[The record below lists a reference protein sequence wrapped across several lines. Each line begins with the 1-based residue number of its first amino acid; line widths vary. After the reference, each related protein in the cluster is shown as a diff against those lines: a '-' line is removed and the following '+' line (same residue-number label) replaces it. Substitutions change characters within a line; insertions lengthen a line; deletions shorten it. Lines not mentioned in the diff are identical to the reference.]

1 MSNNTNA
8 IGSHASSDSILS
20 ESTQS
25 WQELSNSTQSCPKS
39 FKLTQTYSSFLNA
52 KHQADIQARGIFP
65 KWAAANCMTC
75 DIPKASLVLDY
86 KAYSPGIMLMSDCYG
101 QWQFRPDDPWH
112 SKGKEDKDPPKYR
125 TPKHEYDLF
134 LAKHPDIQAYW
145 EDLEALK
152 ARCFT
157 INGKPYLLLTEGG
170 FKAIIGCQN
179 GIPTVAVAGV
189 TMGLTPKAKGEP
201 DLVPALKRLA
211 EAGFNFIIAFDSDH
225 PDKTE
230 TLKNVRYHEA
240 KLAKVLKSYG
250 CDVLSVTGKWSHE
263 DGKGMDDFI
272 QNKEIQ
278 AFREILMKANAEV
291 ETADTS
297 DSPAKAKKPPTPQEI
312 TARLAEEFGHELK
325 YDEEQQTWRKWSRKH
340 WEKIGL
346 GAFRSW
352 LKKTLDGK
360 GVKYGGSAYLE
371 DVRKLLECDLR
382 QLKWQFWEKSRYINF
397 SNCVF
402 DGAQAKTLNH
412 SPGMGFTSFLPY
424 EYKPLTGELGDSL
437 EALCVNC
444 PNIYQFFYEAMKGD
458 KRKMFKLL
466 AIINALL
473 KHRFFDLQMFVHLV
487 GKPGSG
493 KGKFARLCE
502 KLVGES
508 NYIGCQLDRLTDGS
522 TKASIID
529 KQLVVFPDE
538 RKPVGVDSILSLTGG
553 DIISYR
559 ELHTPAAS
567 AYFYGT
573 IMICSNKP
581 IFVGDTTGLE
591 RRLCLVGFDNPIPDD
606 KRDHSL
612 EAELDSE
619 IPACIAIAL
628 SLADKTVTQAI
639 RGKGT
644 DQIIE
649 FKRKEWEM
657 KVESDSIA
665 AFFDM
670 ALISDPTAETRTGEL
685 FEAYTAF
692 CTEGGMSRIKLPKFG
707 GMLAD
712 ILAGEKLPFTRKQGA
727 RASFVGLRLRTDT
740 DTQPTHSEVLAGIVG
755 VCEGV
760 GGGLEGVCEGF
771 KPLPNIE
778 LRELRGFDSKLCVEK
793 TNEKDFLPD
802 EEESDREIN
811 LPLST
816 PSTPSNAEP
825 VKDTILS
832 STPSQPPL
840 NPLST
845 EIEKP
850 LTLADEMKNALASAD
865 REAARKIWTQVKG
878 DKTAQENLKSQLTED
893 ENTNVRLLL
902 NCGFVKGLRV
912 KYVGQKFAEQF
923 EGMELMIDDIDS
935 HHGVCCKKP
944 DGSWTAYLNKAD
956 WQKI

>member
-1 MSNNTNA
+1 MSTDNTNA
-8 IGSHASSDSILS
+8 IGYQTSSASASLS
-20 ESTQS
+20 ESAQTC
-25 WQELSNSTQSCPKS
+25 QELPK
-39 FKLTQTYSSFLNA
+39 LAQTYSKTEKHLVEWCEGSGVSEVIARLAVKYLRDRKVIAHHIGWKIYSDDYSLGWFASGLNLTTMQRQAFGQFKPDIAIQFPEEEKPTKYISDKGHPYDAIALPHPEGA
-52 KHQADIQARGIFP
+52 KYWQRILDDVSIIVDLDEGTKKAGAGMTCGLPSLALCGVSMWQIKGELVPNLAMLAVPGRTFRIRFDMDVLTKKEVKSEVKKLVKALEARGC
-65 KWAAANCMTC
+65 NV
-75 DIPKASLVLDY
+75 LVAMWDKELGLKIDDVLV
-86 KAYSPGIMLMSDCYG
+86 KHGPEMVKKIMSEAQPYP
-101 QWQFRPDDPWH
+101 QWLK
-112 SKGKEDKDPPKYR
+112 S
-125 TPKHEYDLF
+125 
-134 LAKHPDIQAYW
+134 
-145 EDLEALK
+145 LEAQMK
-152 ARCFT
+152 
-157 INGKPYLLLTEGG
+157 E
-170 FKAIIGCQN
+170 
-179 GIPTVAVAGV
+179 PTA
-189 TMGLTPKAKGEP
+189 
-201 DLVPALKRLA
+201 
-211 EAGFNFIIAFDSDH
+211 S
-225 PDKTE
+225 
-230 TLKNVRYHEA
+230 
-240 KLAKVLKSYG
+240 
-250 CDVLSVTGKWSHE
+250 E
-263 DGKGMDDFI
+263 D
-272 QNKEIQ
+272 
-278 AFREILMKANAEV
+278 A
-291 ETADTS
+291 
-297 DSPAKAKKPPTPQEI
+297 PAKAKKPPTPQDI
-312 TARLAEEFGHELK
+312 TARLAEEFGHQLK
-325 YDEEQQTWRKWSRKH
+325 YDEEQQNWRKWDGKS
-340 WEKIGL
+340 WGKIGL

-352 LKKTLDGK
+352 LKNTLDGK

-402 DGAQAKTLNH
+402 DGAKTKTLKH

-424 EYKPLTGELGDSL
+424 EYHPLKGDLGDSL
-437 EALCVNC
+437 EALRINC
-444 PNIYQFFYEAMKGD
+444 PKIYQFFHEAMKGD

-466 AIINALL
+466 AIINALI

-508 NYIGCQLDRLTDGS
+508 NYTGCQLERLTDGS

-538 RKPVGVDSILSLTGG
+538 RKPVGIDSILSLTGG

-612 EAELDSE
+612 EQELDSE

-628 SLADKTVTQAI
+628 SLADKAVTQAI

-644 DQIIE
+644 DQIVE

-760 GGGLEGVCEGF
+760 GGGLEGVCEGV
-771 KPLPNIE
+771 KPLLNIE
-778 LRELRGFDSKLCVEK
+778 LRDLKGFDTKSSAQNA
-793 TNEKDFLPD
+793 NEKDFLPD

-816 PSTPSNAEP
+816 HPTPSNAES

-832 STPSQPPL
+832 PTPSQPSL

-850 LTLADEMKNALASAD
+850 LILADEMKNALASAD
-865 REAARKIWTQVKG
+865 REAARKVWNQVKT
-878 DKTAQENLKSQLTED
+878 DKAAQENLKSQLTQD
-893 ENTNVRLLL
+893 ENINVRLLL
-902 NCGFVKGLRV
+902 NCGFVKGMRV
-912 KYVGQKFAEQF
+912 KYIGQKFAEYF
-923 EGMELMIDDIDS
+923 EGMELVVDGIDS

-944 DGSWTAYLNKAD
+944 DGSWTAYLDKSD
-956 WQKI
+956 WQMI